1 MWDVAIISFFD
12 HCKAMGCTEAEHWGL
27 RQWFSMTLPL
37 FWGLWGK
44 ASPVF
49 GATVRIDRRSSNS
62 IRFWFESRHGLI
74 SGDAGTVI
82 ATTVSSAEWSSNSL
96 QLKRTRFESNHS
108 CTQICRTEKIG
119 AGSICSPPWFPTGYL
134 NLQTTLIERKFV
146 SEGRERME
154 ERLLM
159 EQKVAGEEA
168 IGGENYSIGRD
179 G

>member
-1 MWDVAIISFFD
+1 MWDVAIIPFLNTAKLWD
-12 HCKAMGCTEAEHWGL
+12 AL
-27 RQWFSMTLPL
+27 RLNIEGWFSTTLPL

-49 GATVRIDRRSSNS
+49 GATVRIVRRSCNS
-62 IRFWFESRHGLI
+62 IRFWFESHHGLS

-82 ATTVSSAEWSSNSL
+82 ATTVSSAQWSSNSL
-96 QLKRTRFESNHS
+96 QLKRTRFESSHS

-119 AGSICSPPWFPTGYL
+119 AGSICSLPWFPTGYL

-146 SEGRERME
+146 GEGRERMG

-159 EQKVAGEEA
+159 EQKVAGEET